1 MCCLPYHN
9 GPQNFTINFDNDQS
23 NDQLTIYLS
32 ENALKGKYKLTLKNG
47 AGRSQLVQYS
57 IYRIDSGGEVR
68 QLNFYFILAI
78 TQNQSSPLLKLISR
92 KIVRNDSMADM
103 SKNCLLV

>member
-68 QLNFYFILAI
+68 QLNFYFILALI
-78 TQNQSSPLLKLISR
+78 HNQILNLYLK
-92 KIVRNDSMADM
+92 VWDYM
-103 SKNCLLV
+103 SYKLRIHKVLEM